1 MLARWKGRAS
11 RRLIAGRLEESR
23 YIDRYKDKLKS

>member
-1 MLARWKGRAS
+1 MQAILNGGALE
-11 RRLIAGRLEESR
+11 RRLKGKLEESR